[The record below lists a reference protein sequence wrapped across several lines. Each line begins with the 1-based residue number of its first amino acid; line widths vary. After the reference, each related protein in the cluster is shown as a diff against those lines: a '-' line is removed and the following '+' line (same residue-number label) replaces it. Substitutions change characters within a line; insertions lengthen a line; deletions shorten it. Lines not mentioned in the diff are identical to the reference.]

1 VTQIIGE
8 DENENWVECILLP

>member
-8 DENENWVECILLP
+8 DESENWVECILLP